1 MANTLQIGEATEA
14 TALQFLLRHGLSLIT
29 KNYRCQY
36 GQIDLIMR
44 DGNTLVFID
53 VRNRQYVQFGGSAS
67 SITAKKQKKIMNT
80 ALHFLQHHQTDAASR
95 FDVIAMSPS
104 ETKIPYTIDWIQN
117 AFMYFFYPFTNA
129 ANKSIFLHD
138 Q

>member
-14 TALQFLLRHGLSLIT
+14 AALQFLLRHGLNLIT

-36 GQIDLIMR
+36 GEIDLVMG
-44 DGNTLVFID
+44 DGNTLVFIE
-53 VRNRQYVQFGGSAS
+53 VRYRQYAQFGGSAS

-80 ALHFLQHHQTDAASR
+80 ALDFLQHHKTDAASR

-117 AFMYFFYPFTNA
+117 AFM
-129 ANKSIFLHD
+129 
-138 Q
+138 

>member
-1 MANTLQIGEATEA
+1 MANTLQIGEATEDA
-14 TALQFLLRHGLSLIT
+14 ALQSLLSHGLSLIT
-29 KNYRCQY
+29 KNYRCQ
-36 GQIDLIMR
+36 
-44 DGNTLVFID
+44 
-53 VRNRQYVQFGGSAS
+53 FGASAS

-117 AFMYFFYPFTNA
+117 AFMYFFYPFTNT

>member
-1 MANTLQIGEATEA
+1 MANTLQIGEATETA
-14 TALQFLLRHGLSLIT
+14 ALQFLLRHGLSLIT

-36 GQIDLIMR
+36 GEIDLIMR
-44 DGNTLVFID
+44 DGNTLVFIE
-53 VRNRQYVQFGGSAS
+53 VRYRQHVQFGGSAS

-117 AFMYFFYPFTNA
+117 AFM
-129 ANKSIFLHD
+129 
-138 Q
+138 